1 MKISTAIEEGIP
13 GGLRVVSDGIRQ
25 KKSDRDLHGNNLDR
39 APRIVQRRAVGLD
52 LKHTECKVMAFDIRS
67 ATCTSPVEENDY
79 RPAVAAD
86 QKGSFYASSCYIS
99 SCYISSCQVAGQ
111 YEIDKVS
118 LQIPRVVTDKY
129 REAKEYKRPAVS
141 TLQIYA

>member
-13 GGLRVVSDGIRQ
+13 GGLCVVSDGIRQ

-39 APRIVQRRAVGLD
+39 TPRIVQRRAVGLD
-52 LKHTECKVMAFDIRS
+52 LKHTECKVMAFDIRNS
-67 ATCTSPVEENDY
+67 TCISPVEENDY
-79 RPAVAAD
+79 RPAAAAD
-86 QKGSFYASSCYIS
+86 QEGSFYASSCYA
-99 SCYISSCQVAGQ
+99 SSCQVAGQ

-118 LQIPRVVTDKY
+118 LQIPRIITDKY
-129 REAKEYKRPAVS
+129 REAKGYKRPAVS